1 MLRFAINLIYPL
13 NFELLSER
21 LFEYHH
27 INQYQLDL
35 LKVSPPLPSLVTIQ
49 LTPSILRSA
58 AFWFPKQTQA
68 QDNNNDPTYIFQLL
82 QNHPLK
88 DTFLV
93 ESMIAHHDEQ
103 LYLSSFQPRA
113 FHLLKN
119 VGTF

>member
-35 LKVSPPLPSLVTIQ
+35 LKVSPPLPSLVTNQ
-49 LTPSILRSA
+49 LTSSILRSA

-68 QDNNNDPTYIFQLL
+68 QDNNNDPTYIFQDRKSTRL
-82 QNHPLK
+82 NSSHVRISYAVFCLK
-88 DTFLV
+88 
-93 ESMIAHHDEQ
+93 
-103 LYLSSFQPRA
+103 
-113 FHLLKN
+113 KKK
-119 VGTF
+119 